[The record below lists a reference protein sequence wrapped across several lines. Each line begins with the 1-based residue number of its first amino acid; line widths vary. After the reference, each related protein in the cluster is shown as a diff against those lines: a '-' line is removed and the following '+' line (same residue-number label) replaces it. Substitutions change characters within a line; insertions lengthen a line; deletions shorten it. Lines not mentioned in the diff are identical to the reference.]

1 MRRSLSTPALLVTLL
16 TLILIGSSCSQDPAA
31 GELIPASEAYKYVGK
46 NKTVSGTVVAARYA
60 AGSRG
65 QPTFLNFE
73 EPHPNQVFG
82 VVIWGS
88 DRSKFETPPESA
100 FRGRQ
105 LHVTGLPS
113 HYSIHSLR
121 HTYATNLHKASG
133 YTPPGPAATR
143 PPKRV
148 HNIGLQ
154 RDC

>member
-1 MRRSLSTPALLVTLL
+1 MRRNFSTPALLFTLL
-16 TLILIGSSCSQDPAA
+16 TLFLVVSSCSQDSAA

-60 AGSRG
+60 AESRG

-73 EPHPNQVFG
+73 KPHPNQVFG

-105 LHVTGLPS
+105 LHVTGLIEEYEGKPQ
-113 HYSIHSLR
+113 IVV
-121 HTYATNLHKASG
+121 TD
-133 YTPPGPAATR
+133 PGQIFVRSQAPED
-143 PPKRV
+143 P
-148 HNIGLQ
+148 GGGE
-154 RDC
+154 